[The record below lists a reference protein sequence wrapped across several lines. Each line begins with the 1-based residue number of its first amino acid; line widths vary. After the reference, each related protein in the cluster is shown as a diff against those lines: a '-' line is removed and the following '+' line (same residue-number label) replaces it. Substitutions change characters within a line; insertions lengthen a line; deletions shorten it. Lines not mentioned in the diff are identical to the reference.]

1 MLRVKGNYKRNQD
14 RKLLQG
20 LKEGK
25 TKNCNK
31 KLRRQKAGEQ
41 AAGGTVLAGCTVA
54 VAKALLQ
61 CSSFLHILLFFPFD
75 L

>member
-20 LKEGK
+20 LKNEK

-31 KLRRQKAGEQ
+31 KLRLQKTGEQ
-41 AAGGTVLAGCTVA
+41 ATGGTVLARCTVA

-61 CSSFLHILLFFPFD
+61 CSIFLHILLFFPSD

>member
-20 LKEGK
+20 IISEE
-25 TKNCNK
+25 TKKCNK

-41 AAGGTVLAGCTVA
+41 VMHSARRKSIPA
-54 VAKALLQ
+54 VVH
-61 CSSFLHILLFFPFD
+61 FLLFYAI
-75 L
+75 LSSGL

>member
-1 MLRVKGNYKRNQD
+1 MLRVKGNYKSN
-14 RKLLQG
+14 KNHKVLQG
-20 LKEGK
+20 LKLEK
-25 TKNCNK
+25 TKICNK
-31 KLRRQKAGEQ
+31 KLRRQKAWEQ

-61 CSSFLHILLFFPFD
+61 CSIFLHILLFFPSD